1 MRFQSYF
8 NTAHILIGQYDGT
21 MPLVHFLKQYFAQH
35 KKHGSKDR
43 KLIAHLCYCFY
54 RLGHALKEQP
64 AEERLRIAFF
74 LCNEGAGDWALLYEE
89 SWLSHWDNDL
99 KVRIDFIHSLFPTFS
114 PDNIFPW
121 SEMLSDGIDPESF
134 AVSHLVQPDLFLR
147 IRPGKQTSALQKLTI
162 HQISFQQ
169 IGTNCLA
176 LPNASKVDTILDID
190 KEVVVQDYSSQRVA
204 EFFSAIVNSESP
216 VLRVWDCC
224 AASGGK
230 SLLAYDL
237 LADIQLTV
245 SDIRPVIL
253 RNLTERF
260 EKAGIK
266 KYQSFTA
273 DLTNAKL
280 KTHPEIAGAVFNIIL
295 CDVPC
300 SGSGTWGRTPEQLY
314 FFTKEKILEYS
325 TLQKKIVANL
335 IPYVAANGH
344 LLYITCS
351 VFKKENEEVVAFIQE
366 NNKMELVK
374 MEVLKGYDKK
384 ADSMFAALFR
394 RKG

>member
-8 NTAHILIGQYDGT
+8 NTALILIGQYDGT

-43 KLIAHLCYCFY
+43 KLITHLCYCFY
-54 RLGHALKEQP
+54 RLGHVLKEQP
-64 AEERLRIAFF
+64 VEERLRIAFF
-74 LCNEGAGDWALLYEE
+74 LCNEAAGDWALLYEA
-89 SWLSHWDNDL
+89 SWLTHWNTDL
-99 KVRIDFIHSLFPTFS
+99 KARIEFIHSLFPDFS
-114 PDNIFPW
+114 AENIFPW
-121 SEMLSDGIDPESF
+121 RWALCDGIDAEAF

-147 IRPGKQTSALQKLTI
+147 IRPGKQTSVLQKLTD
-162 HQISFQQ
+162 HQISYRQ
-169 IGTNCLA
+169 ITTNCLA
-176 LPNASKVDTILDID
+176 LANASKVDTILNID
-190 KEVVVQDYSSQRVA
+190 KEVVVQDYSSQRIG
-204 EFFSAIVNSESP
+204 EFLSAIVNSGP
-216 VLRVWDCC
+216 QVLRVWDCC

-230 SLLAYDL
+230 SLLVYDL
-237 LADIQLTV
+237 LVNIQLTV

-273 DLTNAKL
+273 DLVNTKL
-280 KTHPEIAGAVFNIIL
+280 KMYQEIAGAAFNILL
-295 CDVPC
+295 CDAPC

-314 FFTKEKILEYS
+314 FFTEEKISEYA
-325 TLQKKIVANL
+325 TLQKKMVANVMPF
-335 IPYVAANGH
+335 IAANGY

-351 VFKKENEEVVAFIQE
+351 VFKKENEEVVTFIQE

-374 MEVLKGYDKK
+374 MEVLKGYDMR
-384 ADSMFAALFR
+384 ADSMFAALFMHKR
-394 RKG
+394 